1 MPSNKYIIELYQIY
15 GVDLKKTLKRIL
27 KYDVS
32 LYRNI
37 VISLEYMINNV
48 YEVSYNKVLN
58 SQWVISYDKEN
69 KTVDVID
76 HSNAQTLL
84 DVWLDDKNLPKRL
97 PGGDKISN
105 VKTFDQL
112 IVIMP
117 YFDPYY
123 LLELAAYALNT
134 KDYRGIEVIRDGE
147 VIIKDFSEFE
157 MSSYTEISLEEF
169 KEKRNSLK
177 ELLKRL

>member
-1 MPSNKYIIELYQIY
+1 MPSDKNIIELYQIY

-32 LYRNI
+32 LYRTI
-37 VISLEYMINNV
+37 IISLQYMMNNV
-48 YEVSYNKVLN
+48 YDVSYNKVLN

-76 HSNAQTLL
+76 HSNAQTM
-84 DVWLDDKNLPKRL
+84 LDDWLYNKNLAKTL
-97 PGGDKISN
+97 PGGDKIPN

-112 IVIMP
+112 IAIMP
-117 YFDPYY
+117 NFDPYY

-134 KDYRGIEVIRDGE
+134 KDYKGIEVIRDDE
-147 VIIKDFSEFE
+147 VIVKDFSEFE
-157 MSSYTEISLEEF
+157 MSSYLEISSEEF
-169 KEKRNSLK
+169 EEKRK
-177 ELLKRL
+177 ELKQLLKKL